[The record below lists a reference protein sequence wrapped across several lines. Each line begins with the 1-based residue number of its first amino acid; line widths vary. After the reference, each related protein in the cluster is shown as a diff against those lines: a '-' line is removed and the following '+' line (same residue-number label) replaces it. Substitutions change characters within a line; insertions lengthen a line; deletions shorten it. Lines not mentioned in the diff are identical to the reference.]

1 SLSSASWR
9 PWLSHAWDRGTALL
23 FAWVYLWVEV
33 LRYWSARIG
42 QLLWRP
48 TAEQTLMGQLAQA
61 TRYEDYYQAA
71 TSLDCLTT
79 TATTRHRRDVNHRL
93 PTAVVTNDD
102 WRRNPIS
109 RGYDYQLI
117 IRRLELLCAMDM
129 TRDLPAMVYVL
140 RSGLVRNLGG
150 INERHMFTRCYAGTT
165 KLLIE
170 EYTFRLV
177 NILHFILRT
186 EAPKTVPRHL
196 KASFFYDTRQ
206 CYGRTA
212 LLLQGGTTF
221 GLCHLGVVKA
231 LYEAHLLPQIIGGT
245 AVGALIAALV
255 CCQTDETL
263 PGVLQT
269 NGIDLSA
276 LTRAPGKDRFRL
288 KLARFIQFG
297 YLLNVKVLERCLRD
311 NIGDITFEEAYRK
324 TGRILNIMIPSTYAS
339 EAPHLLNYLTAP
351 NVVVWSAACASTAQL
366 GLFEQVSLVIKD
378 PLGTLVTWSTPMAP
392 SSDSS
397 SASRSSGGGRGSG
410 WDGWGDVHQPFS
422 RLAEL
427 FNVNHHIIS
436 NASPHQ
442 FPWVVLPKPLGQI
455 LCFHGCHPIRTLAR
469 LVWDEVRYRLQ
480 QLHMLPRFL
489 TPFAMAGGGSNFA
502 LLSSSSPFLPA
513 PNLPTANDTLCP
525 VTISPSFTLRDFY
538 HMYSRPTRESL
549 RYWILKGEQA
559 TWPIIPLVRNRCLVE
574 FTLDYALDFLNQ
586 ARKHTPA
593 SNRDKPAPLLRRRR
607 TISVQ

>member
-1 SLSSASWR
+1 M
-9 PWLSHAWDRGTALL
+9 D
-23 FAWVYLWVEV
+23 
-33 LRYWSARIG
+33 
-42 QLLWRP
+42 
-48 TAEQTLMGQLAQA
+48 QLAHA
-61 TRYEDYYQAA
+61 TQYDDYYQAA
-71 TSLDCLTT
+71 VLLDSLTT
-79 TATTRHRRDVNHRL
+79 ARHRRDVGHW
-93 PTAVVTNDD
+93 PPAAVVTNDD

-129 TRDLPAMVYVL
+129 TRDLPGMVYVL

-186 EAPKTVPRHL
+186 DAPKTVPRHL

-231 LYEAHLLPQIIGGT
+231 LYEARLLPRIIGGT

-255 CCQTDETL
+255 CCQTDDTL

-288 KLARFIQFG
+288 KLARFIRFG

-311 NIGDITFEEAYRK
+311 NIGDITFEEAFRK

-351 NVVVWSAACASTAQL
+351 NVVIWSAACASTAQL

-378 PLGTLVTWSTPMAP
+378 PLGTLVTWSSPMAP
-392 SSDSS
+392 SSHPK
-397 SASRSSGGGRGSG
+397 SASHGNGGS
-410 WDGWGDVHQPFS
+410 WDRWSDGHQSFA

-427 FNVNHHIIS
+427 FNVNHHILS

-442 FPWVVLPKPLGQI
+442 FPWVVLPKPLGRI
-455 LCFHGCHPIRTLAR
+455 LCFHSCRPIRTMAR
-469 LVWDEVRYRLQ
+469 LAWDEVRYRLQ
-480 QLHMLPRFL
+480 QFHLLPRFL
-489 TPFAMAGGGSNFA
+489 APFAMMSFS
-502 LLSSSSPFLPA
+502 LPSSSTFSPALNAPA
-513 PNLPTANDTLCP
+513 ANDSLCP
-525 VTISPSFTLRDFY
+525 VTISPSFTLGDFY

-559 TWPIIPLVRNRCLVE
+559 TWPTVPLVRNRCLVE
-574 FTLDYALDFLNQ
+574 FTLDYALDVLGQ
-586 ARKHTPA
+586 ARKHTPVG
-593 SNRDKPAPLLRRRR
+593 NQDKPAPLLRRRR